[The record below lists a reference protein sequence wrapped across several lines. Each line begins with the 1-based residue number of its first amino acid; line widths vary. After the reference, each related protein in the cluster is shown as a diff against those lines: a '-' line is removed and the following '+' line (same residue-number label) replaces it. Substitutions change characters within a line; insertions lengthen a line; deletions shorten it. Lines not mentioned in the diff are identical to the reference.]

1 MKSIIGLFFLMCC
14 MVSCQKQPI
23 MTKEGFSS
31 VEPGMSIQEVEK
43 LYGKP
48 YAIHSRDLESD
59 IYEYIER
66 ILMGPETIVQRR
78 YYLVVSNGL
87 VVGKY
92 VKFSSPP
99 AFEQIYSD
107 DPYPNY

>member
-1 MKSIIGLFFLMCC
+1 MKRFSWLILVALVCFA
-14 MVSCQKQPI
+14 CQRQSI
-23 MTKEGFSS
+23 MTRQGFAAI
-31 VEPGMSIQEVEK
+31 EPGMSIKQVEK

-48 YAIHSRDLESD
+48 FSIHSRDADSE

-66 ILMGPETIVQRR
+66 MMMGPETVAQYR
-78 YYLVVSNGL
+78 YYLIISKGK

-92 VKFSSPP
+92 SKYSNPP

>member
-1 MKSIIGLFFLMCC
+1 MI
-14 MVSCQKQPI
+14 SCQKQPI

-78 YYLVVSNGL
+78 YYLVVSKGL